1 MNAATRR
8 VPFARRRWGDF
19 ARLMRLHRP
28 IGILLLLWPTLW
40 ALWLASEG
48 LPDPWLLSVFLL
60 GTVLMRS
67 AGCVIN
73 DYADRHFDGHVSRTR
88 ERPLVTHAVTE
99 REALVLFGIL
109 VALSA
114 GLVFTLNLP
123 TLLLSFAAVGL
134 AMIYP
139 FMKRHTHLPQVFLGA
154 AFGWAVPMAFT
165 AVTGELPPL
174 AWLVFC
180 AVVLWVLVYDTEYAM
195 TDRAD
200 DLRIGIRST
209 AILLADLDRP
219 FIALAQAL
227 MVLDLIMIGRQ
238 SGLGLVYGLGLA
250 CAAGLFVYQQWLI
263 RQREPAACLKAF
275 LNNQWAGLAIFIGIA
290 ADYALRAAQAG
301 GNPIN

>member
-1 MNAATRR
+1 MNAAARR

-28 IGILLLLWPTLW
+28 IGTLLLLWPALW
-40 ALWLASEG
+40 ALWLASDG
-48 LPDPWLLSVFLL
+48 LPDPWLLGVFVL

-73 DYADRHFDGHVSRTR
+73 DYADRHFDGHVTRTR
-88 ERPLVTHAVTE
+88 ERPLVTQSVSE
-99 REALVLFGIL
+99 REALILFGLL
-109 VALSA
+109 VSLSA
-114 GLVFTLNLP
+114 ALVLTLNLP
-123 TLLLSFAAVGL
+123 TILLSLAAVGL

-165 AVTGELPPL
+165 AVTGRLPPL

-195 TDRAD
+195 TDRDD
-200 DLRIGIRST
+200 DLQIGIRST

-219 FIALAQAL
+219 FIALAQGL
-227 MVLDLIMIGRQ
+227 MLLDLVLIGRQ
-238 SGLGLVYGLGLA
+238 AGLGFVFGLGLA
-250 CAAGLFVYQQWLI
+250 AAAALFAYQHWLI
-263 RQREPAACLKAF
+263 RAREPAACLKAF
-275 LNNQWAGLAIFIGIA
+275 LNNQWAGLAIFLGIA
-290 ADYALRAAQAG
+290 GDYALRAAQGAG
-301 GNPIN
+301 SPIN